1 MWAILDVILE
11 GSRETIIRKPFAELD
26 DADEE
31 GSPGKLVGD
40 LAQVLLL
47 LLGGLVSVRRH
58 KACSV
63 SGGGDNLFVAD
74 RLDTTTGHVLE
85 VLLVVNTRLNC
96 GSMKPVLPSLANLVV
111 TGFACLVRTPLHSIR
126 GPWWARCALEPKLT
140 GLQTRPGVRLRGG
153 LQRLGEKRV
162 SGDSERPNYPNGSD
176 SEGGSTFKG
185 R

>member
-1 MWAILDVILE
+1 MAQADSTGKSLVWAILDVILE
-11 GSRETIIRKPFAELD
+11 GSRETIVRKPFAELD

-31 GSPGKLVGD
+31 GSPGQLVGD

-47 LLGGLVSVRRH
+47 LLGGLVSIRRH

-96 GSMKPVLPSLANLVV
+96 GSMKPVLPSLANPVV
-111 TGFACLVRTPLHSIR
+111 IDFACVLGTYS
-126 GPWWARCALEPKLT
+126 AALDSWSMVGALCVGTQIDRIPE
-140 GLQTRPGVRLRGG
+140 RLD
-153 LQRLGEKRV
+153 LA
-162 SGDSERPNYPNGSD
+162 
-176 SEGGSTFKG
+176 
-185 R
+185 